1 MKQIVAIKPRLGGT
15 QYYLEKKRKQ
25 DELIK
30 LTSIILCECGSM
42 RSNIF
47 NTLCWLEQKGMLNE
61 KSVTAFL
68 KYKEEQDVKEVV
80 H

>member
-1 MKQIVAIKPRLGGT
+1 METMIKCRMGGAN
-15 QYYLEKKRKQ
+15 YYLNKKRKQ

-30 LTSIILCECGSM
+30 LTSIILCECGNM

-47 NTLCWLEQKGMLNE
+47 NTLCWLDQKGMLNE

-68 KYKEEQDVKEVV
+68 KYKEKDK
-80 H
+80 